1 MRWRWPVLL
10 ARELPSAT
18 MPDVP
23 VDPAPSPDAIA
34 PGTLVLLVGPAG
46 SGKSTW
52 SAAHHPPTTIV
63 SSDALRAA
71 VADDPTDQE
80 ATADAFR
87 LLHAIVQARL
97 KRGRTTV
104 VDATNLT
111 DGARRPLLALAA
123 RFARPVVA
131 VVFDPPLAVCL
142 AQNAERPGRSVPDA
156 VVRLHHAQ
164 LPAAV
169 AALHRAGVPI
179 RRP

>member
-1 MRWRWPVLL
+1 MRDQP
-10 ARELPSAT
+10 AE
-18 MPDVP
+18 
-23 VDPAPSPDAIA
+23 PAPPPDDLV

-52 SAAHHPPTTIV
+52 AAAHHPPTAIV

-71 VADDPTDQE
+71 VADDPTDQD

-87 LLHAIVQARL
+87 LLHAIVRARL

-111 DGARRPLLALAA
+111 DGARRPLLSLAA
-123 RFARPVVA
+123 RFERPVVA
-131 VVFDPPLAVCL
+131 IVFDPPLEVCL
-142 AQNAERPGRSVPDA
+142 ARNAARPGRSVPET

-164 LPAAV
+164 LPGAV
-169 AALHRAGVPI
+169 AALRRAGVPVL
-179 RRP
+179 RP

>member
-1 MRWRWPVLL
+1 MTIVP
-10 ARELPSAT
+10 
-18 MPDVP
+18 PDP
-23 VDPAPSPDAIA
+23 DPRPETLA

-52 SAAHHPPTTIV
+52 AAAHHRPTAIV

-71 VADDPTDQE
+71 VADDPTDQD
-80 ATADAFR
+80 ATGDAFR
-87 LLHAIVQARL
+87 LLHAIVRARL

-123 RFARPVVA
+123 RFERPAVA
-131 VVFDPPLAVCL
+131 VVFDAPLEACL
-142 AQNAERPGRSVPDA
+142 ARNAARPGRRVPEA

-169 AALHRAGVPI
+169 AALRRAGVPVLS
-179 RRP
+179 P